1 MVNYA
6 RDALIDESALD
17 VEFLEQTNLM
27 IRYAEHAS
35 QTKREADEAK
45 ENLELVRAGLDRD
58 IRQNPANYGLEKLT
72 ETVVSNTIILQP
84 EYQEASKR
92 LIQANYE
99 AGMARFAA
107 QAISDRKNCLEAL
120 VKLHGQQYFAGPK
133 IPRDLTTEAQKRK
146 QQGEVDTKVKISRR
160 KTG

>member
-35 QTKREADEAK
+35 QTKREAEEAK
-45 ENLELVRAGLDRD
+45 ENLELVRAGLDKD

>member
-35 QTKREADEAK
+35 QTKREAEEAK
-45 ENLELVRAGLDRD
+45 ENLELVRAGLDKD

-72 ETVVSNTIILQP
+72 ETVVSSTIILQP